1 MKPINSHHEQN
12 TLHLYVTI
20 MTVINCC
27 EIYVKSIP
35 NRIMTYCLIQDRVKI
50 NIAGITSFISKTRPQ
65 CLENK
70 LHYVAHFVSYDE
82 TSLVV
87 QYKWPLKERTIQCT

>member
-1 MKPINSHHEQN
+1 MKPITSHHEQN
-12 TLHLYVTI
+12 TLHIYVTI

-27 EIYVKSIP
+27 EIYV
-35 NRIMTYCLIQDRVKI
+35 D
-50 NIAGITSFISKTRPQ
+50 IAGITSFISKTRPQ

-87 QYKWPLKERTIQCT
+87 QYKWPLQERTTQCT